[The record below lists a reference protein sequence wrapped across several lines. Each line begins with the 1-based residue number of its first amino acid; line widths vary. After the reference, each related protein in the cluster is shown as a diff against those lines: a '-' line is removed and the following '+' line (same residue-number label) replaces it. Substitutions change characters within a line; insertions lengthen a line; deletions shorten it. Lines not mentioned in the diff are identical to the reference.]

1 MRRALAL
8 LFLLCLLLPGA
19 QAGERLD
26 AMRRQGVLVC
36 GVAANDPG
44 FAQRQADG
52 SYQGLEADLC
62 RAVAAAVLGSATQV
76 RFVPLDTVH
85 EFLADPRIDI
95 VFHRLSWTLTR
106 EAPGQLEFG
115 PVYFLEAGPQG
126 RLEPLAPLLRSDD
139 GDFARAVRWVVHGL
153 LEAELRGVH
162 RASAQASWP
171 AEETGPALGLPPG
184 WAHRMVAQV
193 GNYAEIYERNLG
205 PTAARSLPRGPN
217 RLWRDGGLLV
227 PLLVH

>member
-1 MRRALAL
+1 MRHALAL
-8 LFLLCLLLPGA
+8 LFLLYLLLPA
-19 QAGERLD
+19 VRAGERMD
-26 AMRRQGVLVC
+26 TMRRQGALVC

-44 FAQRQADG
+44 FALQQADG
-52 SYQGLEADLC
+52 SVQGLEADLC
-62 RAVAAAVLGSATQV
+62 RAVAAAVLGSASRV
-76 RFVPLDTVH
+76 RFVLLDTVH

-115 PVYFLEAGPQG
+115 PVYFLEAGPEG

-139 GDFARAVRWVVHGL
+139 GDFARAVRWVVQGL
-153 LEAELRGVH
+153 LEAELRGVN
-162 RASAQASWP
+162 RASAQTAWP
-171 AEETGPALGLPPG
+171 GAETGPALGLPPN
-184 WAHRMVAQV
+184 WARRMVAQV
-193 GNYAEIYERNLG
+193 GNYAEVYERNLG
-205 PTAARSLPRGPN
+205 PTAPRSLPRGPN